1 MRKITGICAGVFVIL
16 TLFSKCKKEYSYEGG
31 LASFTILSNGGSCL
45 AALSGSYYSG
55 VPLGNSN
62 KVLLQVD
69 VTTPGV
75 FSLQTNTSA
84 GIFFSA
90 SGSFTDTG
98 IQVITLT
105 GNGTPNAVGDFS
117 FTPEIPSS
125 CSFIVTISQQQIIQA
140 NYSLSGAPNQC
151 NQVQV
156 NGDYFTGAAMTGKNF
171 VVLQVDVISAGD
183 YTIRTD
189 TLNGIFFSAS
199 GTFTK
204 TGLQTINLTGS
215 GTPTNAQNLVFT
227 PKGNNGSACGFNL
240 TILNSGPP
248 ATYVIE
254 SGQNLCIGSPAG
266 AYTAAIPMS
275 AANTYT
281 LEVFVTFLG
290 NFTIATKTL
299 NGIYFYYTGT
309 FTQLGDQMVTL
320 TAYGTPSVIG
330 NFIYTPEI
338 VGPAPLGGQACD
350 FTLPVK

>member
-1 MRKITGICAGVFVIL
+1 MRKFTGICAGVLLIL
-16 TLFSKCKKEYSYEGG
+16 VFFSKCRKEYSYEGG
-31 LASFTILSNGGSCL
+31 LASFTLLSNNGSCN
-45 AALSGSYYSG
+45 AALSGSYFSG
-55 VPLGNSN
+55 VPLGSSN

-98 IQVITLT
+98 IQIITLT
-105 GNGTPNAVGDFS
+105 GNGTPNAEGDFS

-125 CSFIVTISQQQIIQA
+125 CSFIVTVSQQQVIQA
-140 NYSLSGAPNQC
+140 DYSLSGAPNQC
-151 NQVQV
+151 NQAQV
-156 NGDYFTGAAMTGKNF
+156 NGDYFTGVEMTGKNF
-171 VVLQVDVISAGD
+171 VVLEVDVVSPGN
-183 YTIRTD
+183 YTIRTE

-204 TGLQTINLTGS
+204 TGPQTVTLTGS
-215 GTPTNAQNLVFT
+215 GIPTHAQNLVFT

-254 SGQNLCIGSPAG
+254 SGQNLCIGTAAG
-266 AYTAAIPMS
+266 AYTAGIPMS

-281 LEVFVTFLG
+281 LQVYVTFLG
-290 NFTIATKTL
+290 NFTIASKTL
-299 NGIYFYYTGT
+299 NGVYFYYTGT
-309 FTQLGDQMVTL
+309 FTQLGDQTVTL
-320 TAYGTPSVIG
+320 TAYGTPAIIG
-330 NFIYTPEI
+330 NFTYTPEI
-338 VGPAPLGGQACD
+338 VGPAPLGGVACD
-350 FTLPVK
+350 FTIPVK

>member
-1 MRKITGICAGVFVIL
+1 MRRVAGICSGVLMIL
-16 TLFSKCKKEYSYEGG
+16 LLFSKCRKEYSYEGG
-31 LASFTILSNGGSCL
+31 LASFTVLSNAGSCI
-45 AALSGSYYSG
+45 AALSGSYHSG

-62 KVLLQVD
+62 NVLLQVD
-69 VTTPGV
+69 VTIPGV

-105 GNGTPNAVGDFS
+105 GNGTPDAVGDFS

-125 CSFIVTISQQQIIQA
+125 CSFIVTVSPQQIIQA
-140 NYSLSGAPNQC
+140 DYSLSGAPNQC
-151 NQVQV
+151 SQAQV
-156 NGDYFTGAAMTGKNF
+156 NGDYFTGAGMTGKNF
-171 VVLQVDVISAGD
+171 VVLQVNVISSGD
-183 YTIRTD
+183 YSIRTD

-199 GTFTK
+199 GTFTR
-204 TGLQTINLTGS
+204 TGPQTVTLTGS

-254 SGQNLCIGSPAG
+254 SGQNLCIGTSAG
-266 AYTAAIPMS
+266 AYTAGIPMS

-290 NFTIATKTL
+290 NFTIASKTL
-299 NGIYFYYTGT
+299 NGVYFYYTGT
-309 FTQLGDQMVTL
+309 FTQLGDQTVTL
-320 TAYGTPSVIG
+320 TAYGTPAIIG
-330 NFIYTPEI
+330 NFTYTPEI
-338 VGPAPLGGQACD
+338 VGPAPLGGVACD
-350 FTLPVK
+350 FTVPVK